1 MSRAFAYSIIEDLI
15 KSEEANISKSTLIA
29 SKVTKAAR
37 HYVYNSELPS
47 TQLNGFH
54 TEERVELTVL
64 GKNSNTET
72 VWYIEKIADRFN
84 NIGYRIESW
93 RDCLDVQ
100 VTQETANLA
109 YLMIVTKATEV
120 KDSQLI
126 ISRTI

>member
-1 MSRAFAYSIIEDLI
+1 MSRAFAYSIVEDLI
-15 KSEEANISKSTLIA
+15 KSEEASILKGTLI
-29 SKVTKAAR
+29 SSEVTKAAR
-37 HYVYNSELPS
+37 HYVYNSESPE

-54 TEERVELTVL
+54 IEERCELTVL
-64 GKNSNTET
+64 GKTSHTET
-72 VWYIEKIADRFN
+72 VWYIEKIADNFN

-126 ISRTI
+126 INRTV